1 MRLTP
6 LALAMGLLGLVAQ
19 TLSREMPMSSTGR
32 LGRVYQAVQSEV
44 REESSL
50 ETRLQL
56 FFREHRLVAFQMVST
71 LFAYAAV
78 AITGLVKMPADTIT
92 TARIHSGLAMGCS
105 HWVAFFHQMQICV
118 TSPDILKDPQL
129 VQQLL
134 SAIVSSRSCEQVL
147 LALLSVALSGDQYS
161 TFALLTREFPN
172 LLRLTLLG
180 VLVVTPSVE
189 FSPRVIEYVFKT
201 YNTSTLRNDTANLT
215 MEAGSL
221 IDACSDIVAFPLEV
235 SMLPRALTN
244 LRSKKSVFVLWNMYV
259 IYVIL
264 HYLSK
269 RVTDLRSTLISFQE
283 NYRGFL
289 SSGLTDFQFLKG
301 SGKTTTKKKKKKD
314 SVRKKKSSS

>member
-32 LGRVYQAVQSEV
+32 LGRVYQAVQAEV

-92 TARIHSGLAMGCS
+92 TARIHSGLAMGCC
-105 HWVAFFHQMQICV
+105 HWVAFCHQMQICV
-118 TSPDILKDPQL
+118 TSPDILKDPQS

-134 SAIVSSRSCEQVL
+134 SAIVSSRSCEQVI
-147 LALLSVALSGDQYS
+147 LAVLSVALSGDQYS
-161 TFALLTREFPN
+161 TFALLIREFPN

-180 VLVVTPSVE
+180 VLVATPSFE